1 MYLSLSFLSMT
12 SIVWL
17 RRNLRLDDNRT
28 IARALA
34 ESDEVILTHLWDSE
48 RPTFSSPNRIAFLIE
63 SLRDLESQCN
73 DAGTRLIIRSGK
85 TSETLAALIRETN
98 ATHIY
103 HDNNYESYERVR
115 DEKAFSQARKLG
127 VTCIGIK
134 DNILFEKGEVVT
146 GEGKTYTVYTPFKKN
161 VWQRLDEATTLA
173 KAPSSYK
180 PYSKIDSLSS
190 YLLPSID
197 KLPKEN
203 LSPNRLQIGGSKVA
217 VELWDKWK
225 KTNIGEYKER
235 RDELSLAKGTSK
247 LSAHLKFGTVS
258 VRRLIR
264 ESLEIAAKNTDAK
277 LGAET
282 YVSELLWREFYYNI
296 LQSFP
301 NVESE
306 AFQKRYSLIKWEEN
320 GLHLQAWKEGRAGVP
335 VVDAAM
341 RELLQTGYMH
351 NRARM
356 IVASFLTKDL
366 LINWQHGEFHFMK
379 YLTDGDIAQ
388 NNGGWQ
394 WSASTG
400 TDAQPYYRIFNP
412 YLQSKKFDPDGEYIK
427 RFVPELKNIPVKWIH
442 EPHLLSPLELASY
455 GVELGKD
462 YPFPIVDH
470 YVQREKAKQ
479 MFVDVK
485 DLR

>member
-1 MYLSLSFLSMT
+1 MT

-28 IARALA
+28 IALALA
-34 ESDEVILTHLWDSE
+34 ESDEVVLAHLWDAE
-48 RPTFSSPNRIAFLIE
+48 RPTFGSTNRLAFLIE
-63 SLRDLESQCN
+63 SLRDLESQCM

-85 TSETLAALIRETN
+85 TNESLVKLIKETN
-98 ATHIY
+98 ATHVY
-103 HDNNYESYERVR
+103 YDNNYEGYERAR
-115 DEKAFSQARKLG
+115 DEIVFSQLRKLD
-127 VTCIGIK
+127 VACIGVK
-134 DNILFEKGEVVT
+134 DNVLFEKGEVVT
-146 GEGKTYTVYTPFKKN
+146 GEGKPYTVYTPFKKN
-161 VWQRLDEATTLA
+161 VWQRSDESTALTNS
-173 KAPSSYK
+173 PSSYK
-180 PYSKIDSLSS
+180 PYSNINSLSS
-190 YLLPSID
+190 YSLPSIE
-197 KLPKEN
+197 KLPKDD
-203 LSPNRLQIGGSKVA
+203 LSPNRLQIGGSKVTI
-217 VELWDKWK
+217 ELWNDWK
-225 KTNIGEYKER
+225 KANLGDYKDK
-235 RDELSLAKGTSK
+235 RDGLSLAKGTSK
-247 LSAHLKFGTVS
+247 LSAHLKFGTIS

-264 ESLEIAAKNTDAK
+264 DSLEIAEKNPDAK
-277 LGAET
+277 LGADT
-282 YVSELLWREFYYNI
+282 YISELLWREFYYNI

-301 NVESE
+301 SVEGE

-320 GLHLQAWKEGRAGVP
+320 DSHLQAWKEGRTGVP

-341 RELLQTGYMH
+341 RELLETGYMH

-366 LINWQHGEFHFMK
+366 LINWQHGELHFMK

-427 RFVPELKNIPVKWIH
+427 RFVSELQNIPAKWTH

-470 YVQREKAKQ
+470 YVQREKAKM
-479 MFVDVK
+479 MFEAVK

>member
-1 MYLSLSFLSMT
+1 MT

-17 RRNLRLDDNRT
+17 RRNLRLNDNRT
-28 IARALA
+28 IALALA
-34 ESDEVILTHLWDSE
+34 ESDEVVLAHLWDAE
-48 RPTFSSPNRIAFLIE
+48 RPTFDSTNRLAFLIE
-63 SLRDLESQCN
+63 SLRDLESKCK

-85 TSETLAALIRETN
+85 TNESLAALIKETT
-98 ATHIY
+98 ATHVFY
-103 HDNNYESYERVR
+103 DNNYEGYEQVR

-127 VTCIGIK
+127 VMCIGVK
-134 DNILFEKGEVVT
+134 DNVLFEKGEVVT
-146 GEGKTYTVYTPFKKN
+146 GEGKPYTVYTPFKKN
-161 VWQRLDEATTLA
+161 VWQRLDEATALMKT
-173 KAPSSYK
+173 PSSYK
-180 PYSKIDSLSS
+180 PYSKINTLSS
-190 YLLPSID
+190 YSLPSID
-197 KLPKEN
+197 KLPKN
-203 LSPNRLQIGGSKVA
+203 DLSPKRLQIGGSKVA
-217 VELWDKWK
+217 IELWDQWK
-225 KTNIGEYKER
+225 KTNIGEYKEK
-235 RDELSLAKGTSK
+235 RDGLSLAKGTSK
-247 LSAHLKFGTVS
+247 LSAHLKFGTIS

-264 ESLEIAAKNTDAK
+264 ESLATAEKNPDAK
-277 LGAET
+277 LGADT
-282 YVSELLWREFYYNI
+282 YISELLWREFYYNI

-301 NVESE
+301 SVEGE
-306 AFQKRYSLIKWEEN
+306 AFQKRYSLLKWEEN
-320 GLHLQAWKEGRAGVP
+320 LSHLQAWKEGRTGVP

-341 RELLQTGYMH
+341 HELLETGYMH

-366 LINWQHGEFHFMK
+366 LISWQHGELHFMK

-427 RFVPELKNIPVKWIH
+427 RFIPELQNIPAKWIH
-442 EPHLLSPLELASY
+442 EPHLQPPLELATY
-455 GVELGKD
+455 GVELGRD

-470 YVQREKAKQ
+470 YVQREKAKK
-479 MFVDVK
+479 MFEVVK

>member
-1 MYLSLSFLSMT
+1 MI

-34 ESDEVILTHLWDSE
+34 ESDEVILAHLWDAE
-48 RPTFSSPNRIAFLIE
+48 RPTFGSTNRLAFLVE

-85 TSETLAALIRETN
+85 TNESLVKLIKETN
-98 ATHIY
+98 AVHVY
-103 HDNNYESYERVR
+103 YDNNYEAYERVR
-115 DEKAFSQARKLG
+115 DEKTFSEVSKLG
-127 VTCIGIK
+127 VACIGVK
-134 DNILFEKGEVVT
+134 DNVLFEKGEVVT
-146 GEGKTYTVYTPFKKN
+146 GEGKPYTVYTPFKKN
-161 VWQRLDEATTLA
+161 VWQRLDEATTIL

-180 PYSKIDSLSS
+180 PQSKIGSLPS
-190 YLLPSID
+190 YSLPSID
-197 KLPKEN
+197 KLPSAD
-203 LSPNRLQIGGSKVA
+203 LSANRLQIGGSTVA
-217 VELWDKWK
+217 LELWDKWK
-225 KTNIGEYKER
+225 KTSLGEYKEK
-235 RDELSLAKGTSK
+235 RDELSRAHGTSK
-247 LSAHLKFGTVS
+247 LSAHLKFGTIS
-258 VRRLIR
+258 VRRLIQ
-264 ESLEIAAKNTDAK
+264 ESLGIAEKNPDAK
-277 LGAET
+277 LGADT
-282 YVSELLWREFYYNI
+282 YISELLWREFYYNI

-320 GLHLQAWKEGRAGVP
+320 KSHLQAWKEGKTGVP

-341 RELLQTGYMH
+341 RELLETGYMH

-356 IVASFLTKDL
+356 VVASFLTKDL
-366 LINWQHGEFHFMK
+366 LINWQHGELHFMK

-427 RFVPELKNIPVKWIH
+427 RFVPELKNIPQKWVH

-462 YPFPIVDH
+462 YPLPIVDH
-470 YVQREKAKQ
+470 YVQREKAKK
-479 MFVDVK
+479 MFEAVK